1 MDRERAPGKENRNP
15 SRLTLILVLIFA
27 SPLLLPFTYA
37 SGEPRFESTDF
48 DVLDELSDM
57 LEERESFL
65 GSNSVSP
72 IADSRI
78 DAVRGSVLSSDPSS
92 VISDVGPSIDGLSMV
107 SSSPPAPQHPEPYN
121 LLLTGGNNPGMVD
134 NIWQTLFNITDYVIW
149 TQHVDV
155 NGQITERY
163 EIVSFSASLF
173 SLLNTNTDAL
183 LHAVDV
189 DGDGDDDVQVGL
201 QINLEFLG
209 GFGIEGGKLWIEPG
223 IEFTVKEIGSSASD
237 PDWENMKSLH
247 VSLIKAFSYSDSGS
261 LLNLGGGESYVWII
275 DSRFT
280 TPPNDFT
287 FTVGIERLYFDVVG
301 GAQELFD
308 TLFETLLNPFNPTP
322 PDESGITFSSI
333 SSPYSLRFDNGG
345 QDECSQSYNTS
356 ELYTMNSLDISCG
369 VSAGFG
375 YIPVSYTHLTL
386 PTNRE
391 V

>member
-1 MDRERAPGKENRNP
+1 MDRERAPREENRNS

-37 SGEPRFESTDF
+37 SGEPRFESSDF
-48 DVLDELSDM
+48 DILDELSDM

-78 DAVRGSVLSSDPSS
+78 DAVRDSVISSDPSS
-92 VISDVGPSIDGLSMV
+92 PVSDVGPSIDGLSMV
-107 SSSPPAPQHPEPYN
+107 SSSPPAPQHPEPYD

-149 TQHVDV
+149 TQYVDV
-155 NGQITERY
+155 NGQIIEGY

-201 QINLEFLG
+201 QINLDFLS

-261 LLNLGGGESYVWII
+261 LLNLGGGESYVWVI

-280 TPPNDFT
+280 TPPTDFT

-301 GAQELFD
+301 GAQDLFD

-322 PDESGITFSSI
+322 PDESDITFSSI
-333 SSPYSLRFDNGG
+333 SSPYSLKFDTGDRTNAPRA
-345 QDECSQSYNTS
+345 T
-356 ELYTMNSLDISCG
+356 THRNST
-369 VSAGFG
+369 
-375 YIPVSYTHLTL
+375 P
-386 PTNRE
+386 
-391 V
+391 

>member
-1 MDRERAPGKENRNP
+1 MDRERTSGEENRNS

-37 SGEPRFESTDF
+37 SGEPRFESKDF
-48 DVLDELSDM
+48 DVLDELNDM

-78 DAVRGSVLSSDPSS
+78 DAVRDSVISSDPSS

-107 SSSPPAPQHPEPYN
+107 SSSPPAPQHPEPYD

-149 TQHVDV
+149 TQYVDV
-155 NGQITERY
+155 NGQIIEEY

-247 VSLIKAFSYSDSGS
+247 VSLIKAFSYSD
-261 LLNLGGGESYVWII
+261 
-275 DSRFT
+275 
-280 TPPNDFT
+280 
-287 FTVGIERLYFDVVG
+287 
-301 GAQELFD
+301 
-308 TLFETLLNPFNPTP
+308 
-322 PDESGITFSSI
+322 
-333 SSPYSLRFDNGG
+333 
-345 QDECSQSYNTS
+345 
-356 ELYTMNSLDISCG
+356 
-369 VSAGFG
+369 
-375 YIPVSYTHLTL
+375 
-386 PTNRE
+386 
-391 V
+391 